1 MSMDTHFEPDLV
13 GIFHARNGCD
23 PPRFIE
29 NRSNA
34 AFTVVIIDKR
44 TLFSECLL
52 VALQNIDT
60 SNNFVRCANVSELVG
75 HYNLESKLL
84 VVFCLS
90 SEDPQARYIADYEI
104 IADLKNREPTI
115 NFVIISDQERP
126 DQIVKALDSGA
137 RGYIPMSLPLEV
149 AAQALR
155 LICAGGI
162 FIPASSLVDLANN
175 WSTTSASS
183 RQDVALFSPRQVSV
197 AKALRKGTPNKMIAY
212 QLNMCESTVKVHV
225 RHIMKK
231 LKAKNRT
238 EVAFLTNKMFPVDS

>member
-1 MSMDTHFEPDLV
+1 MSMDAHFEPDLA
-13 GIFHARNGCD
+13 GIFHTRNGSD
-23 PPRFIE
+23 PPRFVE
-29 NRSNA
+29 NGSNT

-52 VALQNIDT
+52 VGLQNIDT
-60 SNNFVRCANVSELVG
+60 RNNFVRCTSVAELMSR
-75 HYNLESKLL
+75 YDLESRLI

-90 SEDPQARYIADYEI
+90 SEDLQTRYVTDYKTILE
-104 IADLKNREPTI
+104 LKNLEPAI
-115 NFVIISDQERP
+115 NFVIISDQEQP

-175 WSTTSASS
+175 CSTPSASG
-183 RQDVALFSPRQVSV
+183 RQDVALFSPRQVLV

-238 EVAFLTNKMFPVDS
+238 EVAFLTNKMFPVE